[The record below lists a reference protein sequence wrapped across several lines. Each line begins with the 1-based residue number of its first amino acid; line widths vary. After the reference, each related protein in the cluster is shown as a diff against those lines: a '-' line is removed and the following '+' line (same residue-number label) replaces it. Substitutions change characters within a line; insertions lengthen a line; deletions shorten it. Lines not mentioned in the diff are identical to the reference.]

1 MLVDVVKG
9 RNRRVRKLG
18 MLEAMRM
25 VRKTKMEMSRFRG
38 EIDRLM
44 DGCDLRLKKETKSGV
59 CIRGSTSKSG

>member
-1 MLVDVVKG
+1 MLVNVVKG

-25 VRKTKMEMSRFRG
+25 VRKAKMEMSRFRG

-44 DGCDLRLKKETKSGV
+44 DGCDLRLKKETKSGT
-59 CIRGSTSKSG
+59 CIRGSTLKSG